1 MIQIGGKVYELF
13 YENRNG
19 WNADAFKERY
29 SEVLERYDYIVGD
42 WGYNQLRLKGFYK
55 DNHMKATK
63 DSIFSSSSDYIN
75 EYCNFGCAYFVLE
88 KTGSVKKSPEEE
100 GIEEEDGGLKAESN
114 SEYRRYSSDDSLIS
128 AIAEAAAAAVSTDI
142 VNEPAVDA
150 AAPASKPNN
159 STGARSEDQQSP
171 QRSPRQDYR
180 RNHRSNG
187 GDRSK
192 KPFRSSSNRDAGAG
206 ASTDKAHS
214 PVGTKEKGRN

>member
-63 DSIFSSSSDYIN
+63 DSFFSSSSDYIN

-100 GIEEEDGGLKAESN
+100 GNEEEDGGLKAESN
-114 SEYRRYSSDDSLIS
+114 SQYNRYSSDDSLIS
-128 AIAEAAAAAVSTDI
+128 AIAEAAAAAVSTDS
-142 VNEPAVDA
+142 VNEA
-150 AAPASKPNN
+150 AAGIATSASNN
-159 STGARSEDQQSP
+159 SMGARGEDQQSP

-187 GDRSK
+187 GDRNK
-192 KPFRSSSNRDAGAG
+192 KPFRSPSSREAGSSP
-206 ASTDKAHS
+206 STDKTPA
-214 PVGTKEKGRN
+214 GAKEKSRN